1 MYKTLTRA
9 VTLAITLLTALT
21 QQGCKRE
28 MSPDELLQKCGSGV
42 VLVLNQYY
50 YKVTLPSCKPWYFTA
65 INEKG
70 EMQGLTFDKE
80 EIEANRQ
87 MLTGTGFFV
96 STDGEIIT
104 NRHVARPELDLKDA
118 KDAAT
123 NMINEL
129 QMLIAQEMQQDSYQY
144 DQLEIEKNDCYKSG
158 DYGNMYVDEERMR
171 QINEQQKQLQE
182 SFEQSQQL
190 SRQLTGI
197 DTNAL
202 KVETVCRT
210 SIAYNNSEVTKT
222 DDFKPCNIIAVSRK
236 EDIDLA
242 LLQLKSGKTPGDAHI
257 FDIDESESDET
268 TLTGES
274 LFMIGYN
281 AGFAIA
287 STSQGIKAQITKGD
301 ISQKSDASKILYTI
315 PALPGSSGS
324 PVMNAY
330 GNLVAVN
337 FAGMQNTQGFN
348 YGIRM
353 SKVKEFMKERR

>member
-9 VTLAITLLTALT
+9 LTLAITLLTALT
-21 QQGCKRE
+21 LQGCKRE

-129 QMLIAQEMQQDSYQY
+129 QMLIAQEMQ
-144 DQLEIEKNDCYKSG
+144 
-158 DYGNMYVDEERMR
+158 
-171 QINEQQKQLQE
+171 
-182 SFEQSQQL
+182 
-190 SRQLTGI
+190 
-197 DTNAL
+197 
-202 KVETVCRT
+202 
-210 SIAYNNSEVTKT
+210 
-222 DDFKPCNIIAVSRK
+222 
-236 EDIDLA
+236 
-242 LLQLKSGKTPGDAHI
+242 
-257 FDIDESESDET
+257 
-268 TLTGES
+268 
-274 LFMIGYN
+274 
-281 AGFAIA
+281 
-287 STSQGIKAQITKGD
+287 
-301 ISQKSDASKILYTI
+301 
-315 PALPGSSGS
+315 
-324 PVMNAY
+324 
-330 GNLVAVN
+330 
-337 FAGMQNTQGFN
+337 
-348 YGIRM
+348 
-353 SKVKEFMKERR
+353 